1 MTVHVST
8 EKFKEEIMADEFRH
22 FVLRQSS
29 AETYNY
35 DETKKPTYE
44 TVNESFHELTII
56 V

>member
-1 MTVHVST
+1 
-8 EKFKEEIMADEFRH
+8 MAEDFRQLM
-22 FVLRQSS
+22 LRQSS

-44 TVNESFHELTII
+44 TVHESFRELTII